1 MSSARVT
8 SELWVSA
15 LRKRLEA
22 KAIPIFII
30 KKGDKKAGAIIIR
43 VSNLCGRS
51 KVFVQEPNLDNER
64 RWMEL
69 SNGSDS
75 EMEEVLRNQQKF
87 DEDAWILEVE
97 ELYNIQFFEE
107 FLLVK

>member
-1 MSSARVT
+1 MSKSRVT
-8 SELWVSA
+8 SEIWVSA
-15 LRKRLEA
+15 LRKRLEP

-30 KKGDKKAGAIIIR
+30 KKGNKQAGAIIIR

-51 KVFVQEPNLDNER
+51 KIFVQAPNSDNER

-69 SNGSDS
+69 SNGSDA
-75 EMEEVLRNQQKF
+75 EMEEVLKNQQKF

-97 ELYNIQFFEE
+97 ELYGIQFFDE
-107 FLLVK
+107 FLLEK